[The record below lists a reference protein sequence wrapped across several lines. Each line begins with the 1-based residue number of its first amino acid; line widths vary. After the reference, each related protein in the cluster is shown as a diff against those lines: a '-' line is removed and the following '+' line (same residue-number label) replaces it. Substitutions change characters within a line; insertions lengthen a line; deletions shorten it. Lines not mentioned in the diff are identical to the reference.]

1 VWRFECAEETAGS
14 RAAVWALWSD
24 PARWPEFDPSI
35 EWATLE
41 GPFEAGAKVRL
52 KPKGGPK
59 ATLGIVTAEPQQRFA
74 SEARLPLTRM
84 HFEQGLSDAP
94 EGRTLI
100 TARIRVTG
108 PLSWLFPRL
117 FRLARNETELVR
129 NLARMAER
137 EESALG

>member
-1 VWRFECAEETAGS
+1 M
-14 RAAVWALWSD
+14 
-24 PARWPEFDPSI
+24 
-35 EWATLE
+35 
-41 GPFEAGAKVRL
+41 RL

-59 ATLGIVTAEPQQRFA
+59 ATLAIVAADPQQGFA

-84 HFEQGLSDAP
+84 HFEQALSHAP

-117 FRLARNETELVR
+117 FRLERNETELVK

-137 EESALG
+137 EESAPG